1 MTLTSIVV
9 ASFNLSRV
17 VMTDTIHLIIPNLHR
32 SVPNCLW
39 LTRGEPWLVLVFTA
53 QPKLFEKLIS
63 DWRSVELVPVYLII
77 FVVLLVTPEQIAQQT
92 ERNDQILR
100 QFWAQL
106 ISTLDNAPDQSMLQ
120 DLIVTN
126 LKVIDDEVPDS
137 WVNTCLLY
145 TSPSPRD

>member
-1 MTLTSIVV
+1 M
-9 ASFNLSRV
+9 
-17 VMTDTIHLIIPNLHR
+17 
-32 SVPNCLW
+32 
-39 LTRGEPWLVLVFTA
+39 
-53 QPKLFEKLIS
+53 
-63 DWRSVELVPVYLII
+63 YLII

-137 WVNTCLLY
+137 WVNTDQRVSFTMEHGWADMFDRSFHSDEIGSVVAREY
-145 TSPSPRD
+145 RTE